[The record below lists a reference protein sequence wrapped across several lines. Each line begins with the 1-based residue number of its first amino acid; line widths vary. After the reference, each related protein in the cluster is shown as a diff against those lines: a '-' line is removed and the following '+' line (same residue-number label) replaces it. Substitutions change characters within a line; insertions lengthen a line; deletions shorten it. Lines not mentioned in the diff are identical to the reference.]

1 MRSIAPPFDRL
12 VGTRLPR
19 RTTPKPCRRLANEV
33 ERQPAR
39 AVRELPHVHL
49 ASHPGI
55 PAGAADDRIDVRAV
69 RRAVDRDR
77 AAVPQEERAVARL
90 RVDAQLHWTLSR
102 PTTRVLVLFQ
112 TRSSN
117 MKVSPG
123 DSPAAPTSTK
133 ASRSGVVYT
142 TSLCAPAGGA

>member
-90 RVDAQLHWTLSR
+90 RVDAQAALDAVAADDARLGPVPDPLLEHEGI
-102 PTTRVLVLFQ
+102 
-112 TRSSN
+112 
-117 MKVSPG
+117 PG
-123 DSPAAPTSTK
+123 
-133 ASRSGVVYT
+133 R
-142 TSLCAPAGGA
+142 LAGGADVHEG